1 MKASHR
7 DLEVSARKRED
18 LESSMRARLE
28 SELRKLQETNKN
40 LRGKFDLKRWPG
52 QIKFQHTSTF
62 SLSFT
67 CTFPS

>member
-40 LRGKFDLKRWPG
+40 LRGKFDLKRWSG
-52 QIKFQHTSTF
+52 QIKFQHTSIF

-67 CTFPS
+67 GTFPS